1 TLTPAIAAAS
11 IAAFDLLEESDDL
24 RDRLMANTER
34 FRGEMTRLG
43 FDIIPGIHPIVPIM
57 FRKFENDA
65 VLAQEFAKALYQEGI
80 YAVGFFFPVVP
91 KGAARIRI
99 QISAAHTAEQ
109 IERALAAFAKVGRD
123 LKVIS

>member
-1 TLTPAIAAAS
+1 
-11 IAAFDLLEESDDL
+11 
-24 RDRLMANTER
+24 
-34 FRGEMTRLG
+34 
-43 FDIIPGIHPIVPIM
+43 
-57 FRKFENDA
+57 
-65 VLAQEFAKALYQEGI
+65 
-80 YAVGFFFPVVP
+80 VVP